1 MVEASTRCIRLIDN
15 PLRPLPLYDKIFG
28 EVAQVMADA
37 VRKSRKTKAF
47 ERAMHKA
54 AIVRNAKK

>member
-1 MVEASTRCIRLIDN
+1 MVEASARCISLIDN
-15 PLRPLPLYDKIFG
+15 PLRPLPVYDKIFG

-37 VRKSRKTKAF
+37 VRKSRKNKAF

-54 AIVRNAKK
+54 ATVRNAKK